1 MDFSNV
7 KSITIPEGDTASI
20 SVDGVVIWSAEETI
34 EKLITPSISLD
45 NGLLVI
51 QGNDERATHYVILV
65 NGAVFG
71 STTAIMFD
79 LSSLQ
84 LSAGVYEIAVKARAN
99 GYEESDPSNAVSY
112 LASGTTP
119 DPEEPAPDEPL
130 FPDPP
135 YEEDTSINEK
145 VEPILTIEGAWYFNE
160 YPDIAWLGRV
170 MSILTGRGFGSY
182 TVYIDPDGDGNL
194 TLVELKFSSNG
205 IFIGSNSYHDFY
217 GKDNERLFVFS
228 EAQEIPYNLAYWML
242 ANATPVELA
251 STFMATKARMVYG
264 KGQIKKNRLKVG

>member
-7 KSITIPEGDTASI
+7 KSITIPEGDVATISI
-20 SVDGVVIWSAEETI
+20 DGVVVWSVEETI
-34 EKLITPSISLD
+34 EKIIAPSISLD

-79 LSSLQ
+79 LSSLS
-84 LSAGVYEIAVKARAN
+84 LSAGVYEITVKARAN
-99 GYEESDPSNAVSY
+99 GYEDSDPSNAVSY
-112 LASGTTP
+112 LSSGTNP
-119 DPEEPAPDEPL
+119 DPEEPDIPDEPL

-135 YEEDTSINEK
+135 YLEDPLINEK
-145 VEPILTIEGAWYFNE
+145 VEPILAIEGAWYFNE

-182 TVYIDPDGDGNL
+182 TVYTDHNGDNDWELNEL
-194 TLVELKFSSNG
+194 TFSSNG
-205 IFIGSNSYHDFY
+205 IRISGVIYSDFY
-217 GKDNERLFVFS
+217 GRDNERLFVFS
-228 EAQEIPYNLAYWML
+228 EAQEIPYNLAYWLL

-264 KGQIKKNRLKVG
+264 KGQIRKID